1 MGKITD
7 APYRWFSLESLLR
20 RGKLHLDLLE
30 PTETTSRCPY
40 KGKATACTTRVN
52 EDKQPLRHI
61 SMRENRSL
69 L

>member
-40 KGKATACTTRVN
+40 K
-52 EDKQPLRHI
+52 L
-61 SMRENRSL
+61 SL
-69 L
+69 